1 MRSVSE
7 VSAAAEA
14 RGWTLRRANVGWAI
28 MSASGVELGP
38 AAWHAVMGHDP
49 RRCVW
54 RCRCGLSGVR
64 ANL

>member
-1 MRSVSE
+1 MRSVSA

-14 RGWTLRRANVGWAI
+14 RGWTLARRNVGLAI
-28 MSASGVELGP
+28 QDGNGAELG
-38 AAWHAVMGHDP
+38 AEAWREVLGHDP

-64 ANL
+64 ANP